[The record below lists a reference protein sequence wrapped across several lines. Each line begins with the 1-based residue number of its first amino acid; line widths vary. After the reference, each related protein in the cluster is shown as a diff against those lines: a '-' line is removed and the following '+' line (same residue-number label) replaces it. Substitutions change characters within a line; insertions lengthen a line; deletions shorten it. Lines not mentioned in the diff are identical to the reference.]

1 MVWYDLF
8 VFHAFM
14 DAEYADKV
22 LDVPRVAFLL
32 AQMVP
37 FHAKR
42 QTKVNLVQIEPV
54 VEIEDV
60 SLRKFGHSRVAS
72 LYQLNNFELG
82 VDQHDDYKHECDDA
96 SS

>member
-14 DAEYADKV
+14 DAEDTDDI
-22 LDVPRVAFLL
+22 LDVSRIAFLL
-32 AQMVP
+32 ARVIP

-54 VEIEDV
+54 VEIEGV
-60 SLRKFGHSRVAS
+60 SLRKLGHSSVLS
-72 LYQLNNFELG
+72 LYQLDNFGLSVE
-82 VDQHDDYKHECDDA
+82 
-96 SS
+96 